1 MRSLSADLLGLVD
14 DTGQEQA
21 VFVGHDWG
29 ALIVW
34 DLIRLH
40 PDRVRGVAG
49 VSVPFID
56 WPAPPLDIFRQRFGD
71 RFFYIVYF
79 QEVGPAERELEA
91 DVRRTMHNV
100 LWSASAAERC
110 PASATSPSASR
121 RLTTRYRL
129 PGSSWI
135 SRVRPSG

>member
-1 MRSLSADLLGLVD
+1 MGFCVTVARSVSHSMTCSSRTMSSTWPTLSADLIGLVD

-40 PDRVRGVAG
+40 PDRVRGVVG

-56 WPAPPLDIFRQRFGD
+56 WPAPPIELFRQRFGD
-71 RFFYIVYF
+71 RR
-79 QEVGPAERELEA
+79 G
-91 DVRRTMHNV
+91 N
-100 LWSASAAERC
+100 
-110 PASATSPSASR
+110 
-121 RLTTRYRL
+121 
-129 PGSSWI
+129 
-135 SRVRPSG
+135 